1 MFCKK
6 KKPSAGLVAWT
17 HGGELANPGS
27 NRTWAFTLTGAI
39 RMKRDT
45 NESCLY
51 LFPSIFC
58 KKRHTRYV
66 HKYQVMNK
74 RGIHVGV
81 VLKDKVSN
89 NCFLREYMHVLL
101 QLKTKHMDSCK

>member
-27 NRTWAFTLTGAI
+27 NRTWAFTLTGVI

-51 LFPSIFC
+51 LFPSIFW
-58 KKRHTRYV
+58 KKDIQDMCTSIRWWI
-66 HKYQVMNK
+66 K
-74 RGIHVGV
+74 GA
-81 VLKDKVSN
+81 
-89 NCFLREYMHVLL
+89 YMHVLL